1 MIKSLGAIAALLLAT
16 AFLFAGNGLQG
27 TLLAVRGDM
36 EAFSTTLLGLL
47 VSAYFAGFILGC
59 RVVPIWIKGVGHIRV
74 FVALASIASSSAL
87 AHALIVEPITWA
99 VLRAITGFAF
109 AGLAMV
115 LESWIN
121 ERASNA
127 NRGQLLSVYRVVDLA
142 AVMIGNA
149 LLGAASP
156 SSFSLFA
163 LVSILISIALVPVA
177 LTRSVAPAPLA
188 SARLN
193 LVKLYKV
200 SPVGAAGALT
210 TGLANA
216 AFWGLAPVF
225 VQRIGYTPATI
236 GAFMSVAILGAAI
249 FQFPLG
255 WISDRIDRRKVILA
269 STSLGIIASVVLAF
283 GGGISVQFLFASG
296 FFFGGLIIPTYGLSA
311 AHANDLAQPGEAV
324 STSGGLLLLHGLGAV
339 VGAFIGAAVMS
350 FGQPTALFLYIAGVY
365 ALFFVFTL
373 LRTVV
378 RKPVSES
385 EKATFG
391 TSPKSPTSPMLV
403 DLEAETEDHLPG
415 ENAPATS

>member
-1 MIKSLGAIAALLLAT
+1 MLKSLGAIAALLLAT

-27 TLLAVRGDM
+27 TLLAVRGDL

-59 RVVPIWIKGVGHIRV
+59 RVVPIWIKSVGHIRV

-149 LLGAASP
+149 LLATASP

-200 SPVGAAGALT
+200 SPVGAAGAMT

-225 VQRIGYTPATI
+225 VQRIGYSPATI
-236 GAFMSVAILGAAI
+236 GAFMSVAIVGAAV

-269 STSLGIIASVVLAF
+269 STSLGIVASIVLAF
-283 GGGISVQFLFASG
+283 GGGISVQFLFISG

-339 VGAFIGAAVMS
+339 VGAVIGALVMS
-350 FGQPTALFLYIAGVY
+350 FGQPSALFLYIAVVY
-365 ALFFVFTL
+365 GIFFVFTL
-373 LRTVV
+373 LRTFA
-378 RKPVSES
+378 RKAAPAD
-385 EKATFG
+385 EKVAFG
-391 TSPKSPTSPMLV
+391 ISPKSPTSPMLV
-403 DLEAETEDHLPG
+403 DLEAEAQAEMPVED
-415 ENAPATS
+415 APAAR